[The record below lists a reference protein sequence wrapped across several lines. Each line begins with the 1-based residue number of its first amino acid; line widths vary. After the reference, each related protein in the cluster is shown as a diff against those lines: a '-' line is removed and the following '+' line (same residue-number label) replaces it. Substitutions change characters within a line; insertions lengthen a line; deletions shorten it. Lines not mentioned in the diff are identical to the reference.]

1 VTEETK
7 SPEIRA
13 LISGHLIA
21 VTAVLTAGLFALTAL
36 KPSGAVG
43 QNPRLEERLA
53 EVQRAAVT
61 SEEALASYSWQEQQ
75 TISINGEVK
84 KQTLFQVQIGPD
96 GKQLKTEIDSG
107 SASSSEGR
115 RHSLIRRIV
124 ETKTD
129 EYDAYAKQIAALAQ
143 AYVHPNPERLQLLFQ
158 RGSIALGSAGFQG
171 EFQLVVQNYL
181 KPGDSMTLLFNLK
194 QKVLVS
200 VQVSSYLSDPR
211 DAATISAQFAQL
223 PGGPNHVASM
233 LINGASKQL
242 TVAVRNSDYQK
253 M

>member
-1 VTEETK
+1 MTEEIK
-7 SPEIRA
+7 SPEIMG
-13 LISGHLIA
+13 LLSGHLIA

-36 KPSGAVG
+36 KPSGAVA
-43 QNPRLEERLA
+43 QNPRLEERVA
-53 EVQRAAVT
+53 EVQRATVT

-115 RHSLIRRIV
+115 RLIRRIV

-242 TVAVRNSDYQK
+242 TVAVQNSDYQK

>member
-1 VTEETK
+1 VREEKK
-7 SPEIRA
+7 SREMKA
-13 LISGHLIA
+13 LTCGHLLVA
-21 VTAVLTAGLFALTAL
+21 AAVLTAGLLALAAL
-36 KPSGAVG
+36 KPLGAVA
-43 QNPRLEERLA
+43 QNLRLEEHVA
-53 EVQRAAVT
+53 EVQRATVT

-84 KQTLFQVQIGPD
+84 KQTLFHVQIGPD
-96 GKQLKTEIDSG
+96 GKQLKTEVDSG
-107 SASSSEGR
+107 TESSSEGR

-129 EYDAYAKQIAALAQ
+129 EYEDYAKQIAALAQ

-158 RGSIALGSAGFQG
+158 RGNITLGSAGFQG

-194 QKVLVS
+194 QKVLVA

-242 TVAVRNSDYQK
+242 TVAVQNSDYQK